1 MKLNTIFLI
10 LTTLVFTSSLYAR
23 GELSSIPSE
32 IFKGCAKCHGKDGMN
47 PAFGRSEAIA
57 GQEVED
63 LIESINFFKDSD
75 FGKKGVILVMAKQ
88 VNHLNAK
95 QIEDLAVYI
104 SKLGKAKQ

>member
-1 MKLNTIFLI
+1 MRR
-10 LTTLVFTSSLYAR
+10 A
-23 GELSSIPSE
+23 SSIPSE
-32 IFKGCAKCHGKDGMN
+32 IFNGCAKCHGKDGRN
-47 PAFGRSEAIA
+47 PAFGRSEPLA

-88 VNHLNAK
+88 VEHLNEK

-104 SKLGKAKQ
+104 SKLRKAN